1 MKILN
6 PKTDLDNFLEKI
18 GKSSEKA
25 LLLDYDGTIAPF
37 HVDHSKA
44 YPYPG
49 VPVMLDNI
57 MQDSDTR
64 LVIITGRWIKD
75 LTPLLRLH
83 GRPEIWGS
91 HGWERL
97 YPDDRYEVSNPG
109 DDVLDRLA
117 EAFSWA
123 SARGFERFCEKKPA
137 CLALHWRGLE
147 KNLRMRIESETRR
160 GWGAIAHRGEL
171 ALCDFDGGLELR
183 SLERNKGHAVTRILS
198 ETDDTAAVAYLGDD
212 LTDEDAF
219 RALGSRGLSILVRE
233 ELRETAAD
241 MWLIPPAELLD
252 FLGRWSRICRSNR

>member
-1 MKILN
+1 MRALTKNIS
-6 PKTDLDNFLEKI
+6 LDRFFSNA
-18 GKSSEKA
+18 EKA
-25 LLLDYDGTIAPF
+25 RTRALMLDYDGTLAPF
-37 HVDHSKA
+37 RIERDRA
-44 YPYPG
+44 LPYPG
-49 VPVMLDNI
+49 VRVTLDAILESGGSRLII
-57 MQDSDTR
+57 M
-64 LVIITGRWIKD
+64 TGRKIRELIPIIELQGK
-75 LTPLLRLH
+75 
-83 GRPEIWGS
+83 PEIWGS